1 MTKASKRRS
10 NPAGWKCSEQGSP
23 GQPDTWRASDQQAQV
38 MVCVLTGPRK
48 KNRPGVQALT
58 GTIIDTSTLWPGAS
72 TPPDGLKTICPGTF
86 VKAVQ
91 FRLLV
96 AVDLSATFARQ
107 VYRSEERRVGKEC
120 RSRWS

>member
-1 MTKASKRRS
+1 
-10 NPAGWKCSEQGSP
+10 
-23 GQPDTWRASDQQAQV
+23 

-58 GTIIDTSTLWPGAS
+58 GTIIDTNTLWPSAS

-96 AVDLSATFARQ
+96 ADDLSVTFARQ
-107 VYRSEERRVGKEC
+107 V
-120 RSRWS
+120 